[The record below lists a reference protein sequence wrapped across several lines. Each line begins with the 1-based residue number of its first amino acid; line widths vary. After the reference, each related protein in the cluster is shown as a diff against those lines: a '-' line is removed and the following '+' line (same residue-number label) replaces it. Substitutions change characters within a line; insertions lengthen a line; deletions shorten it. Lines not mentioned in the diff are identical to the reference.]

1 MRAKGACYFFS
12 MRPNSVLHRKR
23 HQATDELLGGF
34 VLGMMG
40 GVFSFLVFA
49 AIIETLVRG

>member
-1 MRAKGACYFFS
+1 